1 MTPRQLYE
9 WASDN
14 IPTVVFNYCT
24 TDDYKKAEIFL
35 ECRFQQSRTI
45 PGTQKLHCF
54 IPFKIG
60 RFYTKIFSNSST
72 RKEVKVTLSELDEL
86 PLEEIK
92 GFVTAVHNSQ

>member
-24 TDDYKKAEIFL
+24 TDDYKKAETFL

>member
-14 IPTVVFNYCT
+14 ISTVVFNYCT
-24 TDDYKKAEIFL
+24 TDDYKNAETFL

-54 IPFKIG
+54 IPFKID
-60 RFYTKIFSNSST
+60 RLYAKYSLTQALK
-72 RKEVKVTLSELDEL
+72 KK
-86 PLEEIK
+86 
-92 GFVTAVHNSQ
+92 